1 MNLSPVRW
9 RPMPQWQIPMVY
21 AVVSVVASLVLPRLE
36 EAYLGRYLHTVSA
49 DAGIAFFS
57 AVSSGMM
64 ALTGI
69 VFAIAFVVVQFSALA
84 YSPRLVLL
92 FYRNPS
98 TFHAL
103 GVFFATFTYS
113 LAALVWTDRNGSGDV
128 PPFSSILVAVLLV
141 TSLVMFARMIQSLNA
156 LQIHN
161 VLRAIGKH
169 GRVVIREMFV
179 HLPVYT
185 GTGAQP
191 PRIVPS
197 EFGPLVQTL
206 VYSDEPMVIAKLEV
220 AALVKLAEE
229 SDALLALECGVG
241 ETLVDGTILLN
252 VYRAR
257 QPLDERRLM
266 RCINLATSR
275 TYEQDPKY
283 AIRLLVDIAIRALS
297 PAVNDPTTAV
307 QALDQIEDLLRRLGR
322 REFDVGQVADARGIP
337 RLTFPVPTWQDY
349 LSVSFDEIRLYGAT
363 SVQVVRRLRSV
374 LVGLAE
380 AVNAERRDAVLQ
392 YIEHLNLVI
401 DRTDFD
407 AQDKASALEEDRQG
421 LGLSRKRVTSKPE
434 GTAPQRVETLAE

>member
-1 MNLSPVRW
+1 MKLSPALW
-9 RPMPQWQIPMVY
+9 RPMPQWLIPMVY
-21 AVVSVVASLVLPRLE
+21 TVVSVVASLVLPRLE
-36 EAYLGRYLHTVSA
+36 ETYLDRYLHAVSVNA
-49 DAGIAFFS
+49 AVAFFS

-92 FYRNPS
+92 FNRDPT

-103 GVFFATFTYS
+103 GIFFSTFTYS
-113 LAALVWTDRNGSGDV
+113 LAALVWTDRNGSGKV
-128 PPFSSILVAVLLV
+128 PAFSSMLVLALLV
-141 TSLVMFARMIQSLNA
+141 ISLLMFARMIQSLNA

-161 VLRAIGKH
+161 VLRSIGNR

-179 HLPVYT
+179 HLPEYT
-185 GTGAQP
+185 GAEPQAS
-191 PRIVPS
+191 RIVPS
-197 EFGPLVQTL
+197 EFGSPMQTL
-206 VYSDEPMVIAKLEV
+206 VYTEEPMVIAKFEI

-241 ETLVDGTILLN
+241 ETLVQGTTLLS
-252 VYRAR
+252 VYHAR
-257 QPLDERRLM
+257 QPLDQQRLM
-266 RCINLATSR
+266 RCIRLETSR

-297 PAVNDPTTAV
+297 PAINDPTTAV

-322 REFDVGQVADARGIP
+322 HELDAGQVADARGIP
-337 RLTFPVPTWQDY
+337 RLVFPVPTWEDY
-349 LSVSFDEIRLYGAT
+349 LAVSFDEIRQYGVT

-380 AVNAERRDAVLQ
+380 AVNAERRNAVLR
-392 YIEHLNLVI
+392 YIEHLNLGI

-421 LGLSRKRVTSKPE
+421 LGLSRRRAPAKPP
-434 GTAPQRVETLAE
+434 GAAPQRIETLAK